1 MNQIKIALRV
11 NGREVAG
18 LVEPRTH
25 LADFLREELL
35 FTGTHLGCE
44 QGVCG
49 ACTIMLD
56 GKPAR
61 SCITLAAA
69 CDQADIQTIEGFEDD
84 PLMARLR
91 QAFSQHHG
99 LQCGFCTPGMLA
111 TGYDIV
117 RRLPDAD
124 VPRIR
129 KELSGNLCRCT
140 GYQGAVAAIADVLAH
155 NPPTASLQ
163 PKPRTPPRV
172 MASRDAASMPV
183 AAKVRAG
190 ADLTVPDEIT
200 NGVTL
205 NRCIAIQAEEDQ
217 VWRVLQD
224 IPAVVSCIPGAQ
236 MEAPVGDD
244 AIRGLV
250 AVTIGPM
257 RANFDGVA
265 SVHLNDVARSGRVIG
280 RGKDRLSRSMLE
292 GALDFKLDRTES
304 GALQLMLDIVY
315 KLQGPLAQFGRPEIV
330 EEIAD
335 RLLAETASALVAKA
349 NGTEALYASRKAL
362 GGFSLILTAIKGLL
376 KKFLRRG

>member
-1 MNQIKIALRV
+1 MNQIKIALSV

-18 LVEPRTH
+18 TVEPRTH

-49 ACTIMLD
+49 ACTVMLD

-61 SCITLAAA
+61 ACITLAVA
-69 CDQADIQTIEGFEDD
+69 CDQADVQTIEGFEDD

-91 QAFSQHHG
+91 QAFSSHHG

-111 TGYDIV
+111 TAYDIV

-124 VPRIR
+124 ATRIR

-155 NPPTASLQ
+155 DPPAASLQ
-163 PKPRTPPRV
+163 PSPRTPPRATA
-172 MASRDAASMPV
+172 MRGAAPTPEITKAQASTE
-183 AAKVRAG
+183 
-190 ADLTVPDEIT
+190 LTVPDAVT

-224 IPAVVSCIPGAQ
+224 IPAVVSCIPGARIDG
-236 MEAPVGDD
+236 PVHDD

-250 AVTIGPM
+250 TVTIGPM

-265 SVHLNDVARSGRVIG
+265 KVQLDDTTRSGRVIG

-292 GALDFKLDRTES
+292 GALDFKLCRAEG

-362 GGFSLILTAIKGLL
+362 SGFSLILTAIKGLL
-376 KKFLRRG
+376 KRLLHRG

>member
-25 LADFLREELL
+25 LADFLREDLL

-111 TGYDIV
+111 TAYDIV

-124 VPRIR
+124 VTRIC

-155 NPPTASLQ
+155 DPPAASLQ
-163 PKPRTPPRV
+163 PKPRTPSRVKAPRSAV
-172 MASRDAASMPV
+172 SMPV
-183 AAKVRAG
+183 TAKARAG
-190 ADLTVPDEIT
+190 VELTVPDEIT
-200 NGVTL
+200 DGVTL
-205 NRCIAIQAEEDQ
+205 TRRIAIQAEEDK

-224 IPAVVSCIPGAQ
+224 IPAVVSCVPGAQ
-236 MEAPVGDD
+236 MEAPVDD
-244 AIRGLV
+244 GAIRGLV

-265 SVHLNDVARSGRVIG
+265 NVQLNSAARSGRVIG
-280 RGKDRLSRSMLE
+280 RGMDRLSRSLLD
-292 GALDFKLDRTES
+292 GALDFELCRAEDGT
-304 GALQLMLDIVY
+304 LQLMLDIVY
-315 KLQGPLAQFGRPEIV
+315 KLQGPLAQFGRPAIV

-335 RLLAETASALVAKA
+335 RLLTETARGLVAKA
-349 NGTEALYASRKAL
+349 AGTEALYTPRKAL
-362 GGFSLILTAIKGLL
+362 SGFSLVLSAIKGLL
-376 KKFLRRG
+376 KKLLRQS